1 MSDPGAALGTVLAGL
16 PADLFDCFQVNLALL
31 ADLRHGPGT
40 HLRLGAVLDF
50 RPRLDGGWWSVEPVQ
65 DAHLERSARLLGLQA
80 GQRWS
85 GCPADRVPELLGRRE
100 PLYVV
105 ADAYHLPWL
114 PYAGHEHMPHSFLAG
129 AHDGGVR
136 VWDAYRNDTRYGPA
150 VPGSWD
156 LTEKELVA
164 ALGDTAEVIGFT
176 GTALPEPRPAV
187 TLDDPA
193 AFVDAYAD
201 APDRPAAFARL
212 TLQTWLL
219 ARSRRLHAAFRGLDR
234 AVPDHLAA
242 WQGLAQQ
249 TYVAWRM
256 VQRGRPAPQA
266 PLRRLGELLRRDR
279 TVFATRAAAGEPW
292 RLPVAEAAA
301 SVLGLS
307 VPAVLGGAR
316 FDTSAAYGS
325 LRIVEIIEEIE
336 RSVGVELSADDLVPE
351 NLQDLAGLGRI
362 VARAWAGHA

>member
-1 MSDPGAALGTVLAGL
+1 MSGPATTLGTVLDGL
-16 PADLFDCFQVNLALL
+16 PGDLFDCLQVNLALL

-50 RPRLDGGWWSVEPVQ
+50 RPRLDGGWWTVEPVAAAQ
-65 DAHLERSARLLGLQA
+65 VDHSARLLGLEA
-80 GQRWS
+80 GRHRH
-85 GCPADRVPELLGRRE
+85 GCPADRVPELLGEGE

-114 PYAGHEHMPHSFLAG
+114 PYAGHEHMRHSFLVH
-129 AHDGGVR
+129 AHGDGVR
-136 VWDAYRNDTRYGPA
+136 VWDAYRNDTRWGPA

-156 LTEKELVA
+156 LTEKDLVA
-164 ALGDTAEVIGFT
+164 ALGDTADVVSFT
-176 GTALPEPRPAV
+176 GAALPELRPAV
-187 TLDDPA
+187 ELDDPA
-193 AFVDAYAD
+193 GYLAAYTG

-219 ARSRRLHAAFRGLDR
+219 ARSRRLHAAYRGMDR
-234 AVPDHLAA
+234 AVPEHLAA

-249 TYVAWRM
+249 TYLAWRM
-256 VQRGRPAPQA
+256 VQRGRAAPEA
-266 PLRRLGELLRRDR
+266 PLRRLGELLHQDR
-279 TVFATRAAAGEPW
+279 AVFAVRPAGGEPW
-292 RLPVAEAAA
+292 RQPVAEAAA

-325 LRIVEIIEEIE
+325 LRIVEMVELVE
-336 RSVGVELSADDLVPE
+336 RSMGVELSADDLVPE
-351 NLQDLAGLGRI
+351 NLQDLAGLCRI
-362 VARAWAGHA
+362 VARARAGTA